1 MDSEIQEVVYI
12 AVTAIVL
19 SIVLGLVSVVMNIT
33 RDMSNIRNNEV
44 QGNINVMEYRQFN
57 KYDHN
62 TLNGDEVIE
71 CITNFYDTGIEILV
85 KTDVYNLGSSDYIEE
100 YDGEE
105 YADAINTSSDFL
117 RYRISDLTTGK
128 TAKYDIDIL
137 MQNFTTDKEY
147 RAYLVYNSLKP
158 GLKFNDMHYS
168 DENLTGSIEDLDK
181 AAGFNQMANSEVTG
195 ILFIRTE

>member
-1 MDSEIQEVVYI
+1 MDSEIKEVVYI

-33 RDMSNIRNNEV
+33 RDMSDIRNNEV

-85 KTDVYNLGSSDYIEE
+85 KTDVYNLGSYDYIEE
-100 YDGEE
+100 YGGEE

-128 TAKYDIDIL
+128 TAKYDIDTL
-137 MQNFTTDKEY
+137 MGNFTTDRDY
-147 RAYLVYNSLKP
+147 RAYLIYNSLKP
-158 GLKFNDMHYS
+158 GVKFNDIHYNVLNIS
-168 DENLTGSIEDLDK
+168 NIEKALDD

-195 ILFIRTE
+195 ILLIRIK